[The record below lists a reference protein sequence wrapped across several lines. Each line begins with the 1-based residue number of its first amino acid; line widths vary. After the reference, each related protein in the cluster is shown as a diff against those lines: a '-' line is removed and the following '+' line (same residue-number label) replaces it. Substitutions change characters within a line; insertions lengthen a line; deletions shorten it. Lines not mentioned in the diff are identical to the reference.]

1 MQLSNQDTFVMVAG
15 VYRFYISIKI
25 KEFLS
30 TGLVNIAVKIRD
42 SLSLVEYMNFDFST
56 VINAEGGDQEFTLA
70 QPYIWNLQDSA
81 TIEVYAE
88 INEVQCNIHQSYF
101 MIEEVEKYG
110 VELGRDRITDPT
122 LSSVVKATN

>member
-1 MQLSNQDTFVMVAG
+1 MVAG

-56 VINAEGGDQEFTLA
+56 VINAEGGD
-70 QPYIWNLQDSA
+70 
-81 TIEVYAE
+81 
-88 INEVQCNIHQSYF
+88 
-101 MIEEVEKYG
+101 
-110 VELGRDRITDPT
+110 
-122 LSSVVKATN
+122 